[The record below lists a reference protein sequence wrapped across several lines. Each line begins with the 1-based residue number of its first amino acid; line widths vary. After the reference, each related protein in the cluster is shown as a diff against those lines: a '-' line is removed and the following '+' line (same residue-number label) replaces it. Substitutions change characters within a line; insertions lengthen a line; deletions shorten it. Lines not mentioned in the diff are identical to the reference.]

1 MRFTGE
7 STKST
12 ARRRRPVR
20 AGTRWDSARLLVAAV
35 LTAVCAAGQ
44 GTGSAAAGTAGA
56 APTAPPVPTARP
68 SSPGSASPV
77 PGTPPPPAAPAQ
89 EPAVPTQ
96 EPAVPAQEPAA
107 PAVPAQKPAV
117 QTSAAQAP
125 ADCRRIKCV
134 ALTFDDGP
142 GRYTGTLLRHL
153 AAYRARA
160 TFYVVGRN
168 VAENPGVVRRA
179 VEAGHEIG
187 NHTWSHHDLTRLP
200 AAAIRA
206 DLARTDRAVERAA
219 GVTPE
224 TVRPPYGAHNTAVR
238 RQTKRPVVLW
248 SVDTEDWRHRDSSA
262 VARRAIKGTAPGAVI
277 LFHDIHPT
285 TVKAIPKVL
294 KSLSA
299 RGYRFVTVSE
309 LFGGKPPR
317 LAYGGRRDAPGS
329 RR

>member
-1 MRFTGE
+1 MQ
-7 STKST
+7 KP
-12 ARRRRPVR
+12 AVP
-20 AGTRWDSARLLVAAV
+20 AQKPAA
-35 LTAVCAAGQ
+35 
-44 GTGSAAAGTAGA
+44 
-56 APTAPPVPTARP
+56 
-68 SSPGSASPV
+68 
-77 PGTPPPPAAPAQ
+77 PAAPAQ
-89 EPAVPTQ
+89 EPA
-96 EPAVPAQEPAA
+96 
-107 PAVPAQKPAV
+107 
-117 QTSAAQAP
+117 AQAS

-262 VARRAIKGTAPGAVI
+262 VARRAIKGAAPGAVI